1 MLISVKHF
9 IKATGLSYFISFS
22 GDIALAT
29 HYHDVKRTF
38 LMYLNKS
45 QSIFSSNIK

>member
-9 IKATGLSYFISFS
+9 IKATGLGYFISFS

-38 LMYLNKS
+38 FMYLNKIRS
-45 QSIFSSNIK
+45 TLSFTTK